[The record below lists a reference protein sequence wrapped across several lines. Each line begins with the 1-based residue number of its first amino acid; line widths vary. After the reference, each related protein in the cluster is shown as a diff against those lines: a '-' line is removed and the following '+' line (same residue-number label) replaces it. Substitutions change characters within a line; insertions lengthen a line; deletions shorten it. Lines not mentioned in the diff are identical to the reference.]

1 MCVLQ
6 LITPPTTEPITLAE
20 AKLHLRVDG
29 TDEDSLITAQITAAR
44 EAAENF
50 MGRSIISQTW
60 RAVLDA
66 WPTSDVVE
74 LKRPWVRTI
83 AAVRYIDVAGTQQTL
98 ANTEY
103 RLVDR
108 GEHDF
113 GRLQPAFGKSWP
125 GVRSDAGVVEIDFVS
140 GWADAAAVP
149 QTIKAA
155 IKFMVGHLYANRES
169 VALGTI
175 ATEVPQ
181 AFHTLLWP
189 HRSTVVA

>member
-1 MCVLQ
+1 MCVPQ
-6 LITPPTTEPITLAE
+6 LITAPASEPITLAE

-29 TDEDSLITAQITAAR
+29 TDEDTLITSQITAAR
-44 EAAENF
+44 QAAEQF
-50 MGRSIISQTW
+50 MGRAIISQTW

-66 WPTSDVVE
+66 WPTGDVIE
-74 LKRPWVRTI
+74 LRQPWVRSIT
-83 AAVRYIDVAGTQQTL
+83 AVRYIDGAGVQQTL

-108 GEHDF
+108 GENDF

-125 GVRSDAGVVEIDFVS
+125 GVRNDAAVIEIDFVA
-140 GWADAAAVP
+140 GWTDAASVP
-149 QTIKAA
+149 QTVKSAV
-155 IKFMVGHLYANRES
+155 KFMLGHLYANRES

-189 HRSTVVA
+189 HRTKVVV

>member
-6 LITPPTTEPITLAE
+6 LITAPATEPITLAE

-29 TDEDSLITAQITAAR
+29 EDENSLITAQIAAAR
-44 EAAENF
+44 QAAENF

-60 RAVLDA
+60 RGVLDA

-74 LKRPWVRTI
+74 LRRPWVRSIT
-83 AAVRYIDVAGTQQTL
+83 AVRYIDVAGTQQTL
-98 ANTEY
+98 PNTEY

-108 GEHDF
+108 GEDDY

-125 GVRSDAGVVEIDFVS
+125 GVRDDAAVIEIDFVT
-140 GWADAAAVP
+140 GWASAGAVP
-149 QTIKAA
+149 ESIKAA
-155 IKFMVGHLYANRES
+155 IKFLVGHLYANRES
-169 VALGTI
+169 VVQGTI
-175 ATEVPQ
+175 VSEVPQ
-181 AFHTLLWP
+181 AFHALLWP